1 MLLEALSSAVAT
13 HLDAARYIELQL
25 SGGKRR
31 QTQGSGEALTIV
43 IEPPP
48 VIRVRPAPPI
58 DPVFSEDSADSATRR
73 CPGQLPMPPEIWTAE
88 AGVRRQPCP
97 AAAQPAAS
105 DDAQVA
111 AHRFV
116 DACAEVLNGYRPI
129 AHLRPHTSPVDFAGV
144 VDHLTRRAVR
154 VRKAPGGSG
163 HAGRARVAV
172 RRVRVCEP
180 RAGVAGVAAVLDHRD
195 GSWAMAVRLE
205 RRRERWTCTSLQVI

>member
-1 MLLEALSSAVAT
+1 
-13 HLDAARYIELQL
+13 
-25 SGGKRR
+25 
-31 QTQGSGEALTIV
+31 
-43 IEPPP
+43 
-48 VIRVRPAPPI
+48 
-58 DPVFSEDSADSATRR
+58 
-73 CPGQLPMPPEIWTAE
+73 MPPEIWTAE

-180 RAGVAGVAAVLDHRD
+180 RAGVAEVAAVLDHRD

>member
-31 QTQGSGEALTIV
+31 QTQGSGGSLDYCDRA
-43 IEPPP
+43 
-48 VIRVRPAPPI
+48 
-58 DPVFSEDSADSATRR
+58 ATRH
-73 CPGQLPMPPEIWTAE
+73 PGPARATDRPGFQRGL
-88 AGVRRQPCP
+88 RRLRDQAVPG
-97 AAAQPAAS
+97 AAS

-180 RAGVAGVAAVLDHRD
+180 RAGVAEVAAVLDHRD